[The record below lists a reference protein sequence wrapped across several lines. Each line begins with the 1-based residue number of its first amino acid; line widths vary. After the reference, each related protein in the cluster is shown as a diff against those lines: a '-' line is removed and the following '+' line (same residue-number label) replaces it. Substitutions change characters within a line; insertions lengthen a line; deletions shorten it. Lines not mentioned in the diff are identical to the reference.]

1 MCVCAHVTDCWISH
15 EVVKMTSRQKQFSF
29 TSISHSILSSLSQ
42 RSIID
47 EKQGATW
54 LSQQHSNR
62 ANPVSMVTREQI
74 TSNRWPNH
82 VSNTTGPL
90 RLAVSTIHK
99 THWKLC
105 FFVVFF
111 YLVGNM
117 RLLTLPWCAV
127 KRHFN
132 LISLNNFLGYD
143 ALSFDCQGCLIIWFY
158 IWEICNRVYFH
169 FSQEHTWHH
178 DVKTIFLGSLLL
190 VIWLHLAA
198 KVVFSV
204 WIKAACERF
213 SREHCH
219 VFPWVN
225 RTEPTRQISL

>member
-1 MCVCAHVTDCWISH
+1 M
-15 EVVKMTSRQKQFSF
+15 R
-29 TSISHSILSSLSQ
+29 
-42 RSIID
+42 
-47 EKQGATW
+47 
-54 LSQQHSNR
+54 NR
-62 ANPVSMVTREQI
+62 GPHGS
-74 TSNRWPNH
+74 
-82 VSNTTGPL
+82 VSNTQTEQIPWAWL
-90 RLAVSTIHK
+90 LENRSRQIVDPITFQIPQV
-99 THWKLC
+99 HWDLQSRQYTRHTEN
-105 FFVVFF
+105 FVFLLLFF